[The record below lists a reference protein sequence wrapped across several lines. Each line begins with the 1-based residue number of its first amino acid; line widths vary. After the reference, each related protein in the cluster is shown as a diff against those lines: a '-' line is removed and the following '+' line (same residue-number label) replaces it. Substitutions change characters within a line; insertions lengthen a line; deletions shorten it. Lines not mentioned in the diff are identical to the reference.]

1 MLIKQKH
8 RSLIIEQ
15 RKVRNGRETINI
27 SIHENGEHQNINGK
41 KIRIC
46 LNSGYSRLF
55 YSDTCKVYLGVA
67 VEVNISE

>member
-1 MLIKQKH
+1 MGAK
-8 RSLIIEQ
+8 
-15 RKVRNGRETINI
+15 TINI